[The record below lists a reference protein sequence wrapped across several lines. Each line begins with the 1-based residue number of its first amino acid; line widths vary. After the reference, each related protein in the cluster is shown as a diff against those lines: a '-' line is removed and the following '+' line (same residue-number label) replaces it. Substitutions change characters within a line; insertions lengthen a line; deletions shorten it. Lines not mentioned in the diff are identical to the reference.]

1 MHEKESMMREALFY
15 TKKGDTTVQCFLC
28 PHNCVIQPDKT
39 GICGVRKN
47 TGGRLVSLVYG
58 KVIAE
63 HVDPIEKKPLFHF
76 YPGSRAYSIA
86 TVGCNFRCRHCQN
99 SEISQMPRDQGV
111 IMGSDRTPEDIVRAA
126 QQTGCT
132 SISYTYTEP
141 TVYFELAFEAARLAR
156 ERGIRN
162 NFVTNGYISPEPLEK
177 ISPYLDAA
185 NIDLKAF
192 SEEFYKNICGARLQ
206 PVLEAIRLYKKLGIW
221 IEITTL
227 IIPDLNDSPQELQQT
242 ARFIA
247 ETGREIPWHVTAF
260 YPTYKLLDKSRTSI
274 KTLIKAREIGL
285 QAGLRYVYTGNVPG
299 EEGENTYCYGCGKL
313 LIKRYGFSIGENNL
327 ADGACPKCRAR
338 FDGRII

>member
-1 MHEKESMMREALFY
+1 MQDALFY
-15 TKKGDTTVQCFLC
+15 TKKGDATVQCFLC
-28 PHNCVIQPDKT
+28 PHNCTIASGKT

-47 TGGRLVSLVYG
+47 TGGMLSSLVYG

-111 IMGSDRTPEDIVRAA
+111 VMGSDRTPDDIVRAA
-126 QQTGCT
+126 QQAGCR

-141 TVYFELAFEAARLAR
+141 TVFFELALETAQLAR
-156 ERGIRN
+156 ERGIKN

-192 SEEFYKNICGARLQ
+192 SEEFYKDICGARLQ
-206 PVLEAIRLYKKLGIW
+206 PVLDAIRLYKKLGIW

-227 IIPDLNDSPQELQQT
+227 IIPDLNDSPQELEKI
-242 ARFIA
+242 AGFIA
-247 ETGREIPWHVTAF
+247 ATGREIPWHVTAF
-260 YPTYKLLDKSRTSI
+260 YPTYRLLDKPRTSI
-274 KTLIKAREIGL
+274 KTLIKARGIGL

-299 EEGENTYCYGCGKL
+299 EEAENTYCYGCGRL
-313 LIKRYGFSIGENNL
+313 LIRRDGFAIGENNL
-327 ADGACPKCRAR
+327 SDGVCPECGAR
-338 FDGRII
+338 FDGRIK